1 MRVLNMLNVQ
11 QMLKRKREIA
21 HPRTVDE
28 AKVLL
33 NRAIENG
40 DFEVAEMMH
49 DDLTELQNFE
59 DEMNL
64 GQIVTG
70 YFYDNQALSN
80 QFQTNCE
87 KVEKKVDKTVA
98 KADAIYQRKF
108 RAKKRRQMR
117 EMNELFEEWQAAR
130 EGALDEAETIYEE
143 AMQTAKIIARDGRF
157 KDAAK
162 MKDHAM
168 RAKILRCSHS
178 NTHIDEHYESLVQ
191 LMTKRHYSELQQL
204 VMQRNQEMRDLKVM
218 RHATQ
223 DNAMNVFHVANAE
236 NIVNIARSFT
246 PDCRMPLS
254 LRMQTIHA
262 NPVPAEDGAVSGPD
276 PAFDQKM
283 LELDATLLNTCPL
296 SSVKSPISGRKKTSD
311 RIIDRRRRMVQ
322 TPK

>member
-1 MRVLNMLNVQ
+1 ME
-11 QMLKRKREIA
+11 KKREIA

-40 DFEVAEMMH
+40 DFEAAEMIH

-59 DEMNL
+59 EEMNL

-80 QFQTNCE
+80 QFQRNVE
-87 KVEKKVDKTVA
+87 KVEKKVDEKVGQA
-98 KADAIYQRKF
+98 EAVYQRKF
-108 RAKKRRQMR
+108 RALKKRQMR
-117 EMNELFEEWQAAR
+117 EMNELFDEWQGAR
-130 EGALDEAETIYEE
+130 EGALDEAETLYEE
-143 AMQTAKIIARDGRF
+143 TMMTARIIARDGRF

-162 MKDHAM
+162 MKDEAM
-168 RAKILRCSHS
+168 RAKIVRCSHS
-178 NTHIDEHYESLVQ
+178 NTRVDEHYESLVQ

-204 VMQRNQEMRDLKVM
+204 VLQRNQEMRNLKVM
-218 RHATQ
+218 RNATQ

-246 PDCRMPLS
+246 AANQMPLS
-254 LRMQTIHA
+254 LRMQTVHA
-262 NPVPAEDGAVSGPD
+262 RPVPPEDGAITAPD
-276 PAFDQKM
+276 PAFDDKM
-283 LELDATLLNTCPL
+283 YELDETLLSTCPL
-296 SSVKSPISGRKKTSD
+296 RSVRSPISDRKKVTD
-311 RIIDRRRRMVQ
+311 PIADRRRRFAQ